1 MTQVQKT
8 LSRSEQKKQDVLI
21 AAVAEFSE
29 QGFAGASMD
38 NIALRAQVSKRT
50 VYNHFASKEL
60 LFEQATVQLWHG
72 SKSAASVPYDSQRPL
87 AEQLCQIA
95 RQSFAFYQQPGFIEL
110 SRVVMA
116 EYIRQPGRAD
126 AVMAKL
132 KLQEGGLE
140 SWLAAAVA
148 DGRLQDMDL
157 QIATHQFW
165 GLFKAF
171 FFWPKVLQSQGYD
184 EMAEQI
190 IQNNVLMFL
199 AFYQRSAD
207 SIAP

>member
-1 MTQVQKT
+1 
-8 LSRSEQKKQDVLI
+8 
-21 AAVAEFSE
+21 
-29 QGFAGASMD
+29 
-38 NIALRAQVSKRT
+38 
-50 VYNHFASKEL
+50 
-60 LFEQATVQLWHG
+60 
-72 SKSAASVPYDSQRPL
+72 
-87 AEQLCQIA
+87 
-95 RQSFAFYQQPGFIEL
+95 
-110 SRVVMA
+110 MA

-148 DGRLQDMDL
+148 DDRLQAMDV

-184 EMAEQI
+184 GMSEEI
-190 IQNNVLMFL
+190 IKNNVLMFL
-199 AFYQRSAD
+199 AFYQKK
-207 SIAP
+207 